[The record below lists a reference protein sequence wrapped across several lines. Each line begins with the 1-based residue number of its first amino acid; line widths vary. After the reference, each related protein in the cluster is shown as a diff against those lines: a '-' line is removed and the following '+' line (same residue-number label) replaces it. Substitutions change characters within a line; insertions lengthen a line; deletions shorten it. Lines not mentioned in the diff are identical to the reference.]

1 MQLVAPPRKR
11 RPGLRRA
18 KRSARGVAL
27 IFVLTT
33 IAILTAIGV
42 DFSYQSRVNFE
53 LAIQSRDSL
62 RARSIAMS
70 GMNMARLL
78 LHFQGQLDKVTA
90 TMGGNIINSILALL
104 PGMDPK
110 PLEDLCTVAGLNP
123 QNCLKS
129 LSAKLQPPAGTQA
142 PAAASG
148 AAAVQLWKMVDF
160 NSTNIFNFLNAFPMS
175 SEKRSSQSTP
185 SFGVDSSGAEPLL
198 EASFGEFSGSF
209 DVKVT
214 DEDQKINVTRL
225 YGSDVGGVSL
235 SAVLQL
241 KPLLENPA
249 YDFIFN
255 QEDRNHDKVT
265 RNDVITSLRDWV
277 DDDEQQTAFDPSM
290 LTGSP
295 FALGAGDENG
305 AYSRYK
311 PRYKAKNARFDSVDE
326 LRMVRGINDNFM
338 LAFGDKLTVYPD
350 VNSKLN
356 VNTTDI
362 DQLWSN
368 IYAMAKD
375 PRDPILQNLLLPQ
388 IVMMEIQYR
397 KHMLPFIGI
406 TAPDFVAM
414 LEADGIVV
422 NPALKNPQSNQNI
435 WGGTSSTFRIV
446 ATGHAGRVK
455 KTLTAVV
462 RYDAGMGQLLYW
474 HEE

>member
-1 MQLVAPPRKR
+1 MQLVNVPTKSR
-11 RPGLRRA
+11 RRLGRN

-53 LAIQSRDSL
+53 LAIQSRDSV
-62 RARSIAMS
+62 RARAIAMS
-70 GMNMARLL
+70 GMNMGRLL
-78 LHFQGQLDKVTA
+78 LHFQGMLDQATA
-90 TMGGNIINSILALL
+90 TMGASIVNMVLALL

-110 PLEDLCTVAGLNP
+110 PLEELCTVAGLNA
-123 QNCLKS
+123 QGCLKS
-129 LSAKLQPPAGTQA
+129 LSAKMQA
-142 PAAASG
+142 PAGAAAPPAASG
-148 AAAVQLWKMVDF
+148 AASIQLWKLADNF
-160 NSTNIFNFLNAFPMS
+160 DGNTIFNFLNAFPTPA
-175 SEKRSSQSTP
+175 EKRNGSASP
-185 SFGVDSSGAEPLL
+185 SFGIDANGAEPI
-198 EASFGEFSGSF
+198 EASFGEFAGTF
-209 DVKVT
+209 DVKVS

-249 YDFIFN
+249 YNFLFDE
-255 QEDRNHDKVT
+255 EDRNHEKVP
-265 RNDVITSLRDWV
+265 RNDIITALRDWV
-277 DDDEQQTAFDPSM
+277 DDDDQQTAFDPTM
-290 LTGSP
+290 LSGSP
-295 FALGAGDENG
+295 FAPGAGDENG

-326 LRMVRGINDNFM
+326 LRMVHGINDNFM

-356 VNTTDI
+356 VNTADPV
-362 DQLWSN
+362 QLWSD

-375 PRDPILQNLLLPQ
+375 PRDPILQNPLLPS
-388 IVMMEIQYR
+388 IVQMEINYR

-422 NPALKNPQSNQNI
+422 NPALKNPSSNQNI
-435 WGGTSSTFRIV
+435 WGSTSSTFRMV
-446 ATGHAGRVK
+446 STGHVGRVK